1 MNLYMNLQTSNPP
14 LGHIDCPMCGNPVAV
29 VHRAK
34 GRRRRLY
41 YRCYDEGGGMICG
54 TLQPQGPAGQQF
66 LEENTRF
73 FKLDA
78 KDAAAD
84 SAAAAAREETRE
96 AISTEHRQTE
106 RKRSRGLLHAL
117 LSEE

>member
-1 MNLYMNLQTSNPP
+1 MNLQTTNTP
-14 LGHIDCPMCGNPVAV
+14 LGHITCPMCGKPDAV
-29 VHRAK
+29 VHRNK
-34 GRRRRLY
+34 GRHRRLY
-41 YRCYDEGGGMICG
+41 YRCYDDSGAMICG

-78 KDAAAD
+78 KDE
-84 SAAAAAREETRE
+84 AAAAAAEHAREETRE
-96 AISTEHRQTE
+96 TISQEHRQTE

-117 LSEE
+117 LSED